1 MPASRLK
8 SQCFHINGT
17 QCTIYHLRYGFWAA
31 FVFLA
36 LSVMEGPFDVKGSLS
51 ESAAKRASD
60 KRACSTDPT
69 DDIFIT
75 H

>member
-1 MPASRLK
+1 M
-8 SQCFHINGT
+8 
-17 QCTIYHLRYGFWAA
+17 A
-31 FVFLA
+31 FGQLLFFGA